1 MLIKMK
7 GKELHNE
14 FEKAVERVNSHT
26 GNFPADVLLRL
37 YAYYKIATRDMSSPG
52 SRTPLINAF
61 KANALFQT
69 QDLNSEEAKE
79 KYVEAVNKYFNSI
92 KE

>member
-1 MLIKMK
+1 MTHKNLNKAFD
-7 GKELHNE
+7 E
-14 FEKAVERVNSHT
+14 AVEKVNSHT

-69 QDLNSEEAKE
+69 QDLKTDEAKE
-79 KYVEAVNKYFNSI
+79 KYVEAVNRYFDSI

>member
-1 MLIKMK
+1 MTQ
-7 GKELHNE
+7 KELHTE
-14 FEKAVERVNSHT
+14 FEKAVERVNGYT
-26 GNFPADVLLRL
+26 GKFPADVLLRL

-69 QDLNSEEAKE
+69 QDLNSEEAKQKYIECVE
-79 KYVEAVNKYFNSI
+79 KYFYSI